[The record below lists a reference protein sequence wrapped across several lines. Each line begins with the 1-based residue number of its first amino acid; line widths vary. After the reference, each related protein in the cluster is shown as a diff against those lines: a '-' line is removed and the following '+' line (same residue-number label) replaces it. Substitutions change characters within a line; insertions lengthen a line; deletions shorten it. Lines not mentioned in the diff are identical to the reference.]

1 MGVFFIHGLPEG
13 TYAVTLTPDPT
24 SELNLQVIENVN
36 VVKGATTDA
45 GTISLK

>member
-1 MGVFFIHGLPEG
+1 MGVFFNHGLPVG

-24 SELNLQVIENVN
+24 SELNLRVIENVI